1 MAARA
6 SWQSEGRTSIVML
19 NRKSWA
25 RIAALTASLAIIT
38 AALPAGSTFA
48 QQAPTQDLEQA
59 RSGED
64 GTSGSGAGAGNTSTG
79 NAGRDRDGNGGNAS
93 AGSAGEG
100 VTDVAGSTESADSTG
115 APLPANAEL
124 LEALGVLDDVTA
136 YDLTILTGLDIPIE
150 LLPPPPAEPVSTVPD
165 DINTGGAGSSSETA
179 PGDTSTG
186 EASSI
191 STEPGTG
198 AAPAG
203 GSTGTAAADGVGAT
217 DSGERVRDRP
227 RKNDDGTTEAPGG

>member
-1 MAARA
+1 
-6 SWQSEGRTSIVML
+6 ML
-19 NRKSWA
+19 HRKSWA
-25 RIAALTASLAIIT
+25 RVAALTASLAIIT

-64 GTSGSGAGAGNTSTG
+64 GISGSGAGSGNTSTG
-79 NAGRDRDGNGGNAS
+79 NARRDNEGNGGNAS

-100 VTDVAGSTESADSTG
+100 ITDVAGSSEGTG
-115 APLPANAEL
+115 SDDAPLPENAEL
-124 LEALGVLDDVTA
+124 LEALGVLDDVTT
-136 YDLTILTGLDIPIE
+136 YNLTILTGLDIPIE

-165 DINTGGAGSSSETA
+165 DINTGGEGSSGETA
-179 PGDTSTG
+179 PVDTATNEITSTG
-186 EASSI
+186 ETSAI

-203 GSTGTAAADGVGAT
+203 GSTGTAAEDGVGST
-217 DSGERVRDRP
+217 ESGERVRDRP
-227 RKNDDGTTEAPGG
+227 RNNDGVSEAPGG

>member
-1 MAARA
+1 
-6 SWQSEGRTSIVML
+6 ML

-25 RIAALTASLAIIT
+25 RVAALTASLAIVT
-38 AALPAGSTFA
+38 AALPVGSAFA

-64 GTSGSGAGAGNTSTG
+64 GTSGAGAGSGNTSTG
-79 NAGRDRDGNGGNAS
+79 NARRDKDGNGGNAS

-100 VTDVAGSTESADSTG
+100 VTDVAGTTEGAESNE
-115 APLPANAEL
+115 APLPENAEL
-124 LEALGVLDDVTA
+124 LDALGILDDVTT
-136 YDLTILTGLDIPIE
+136 YDLTVLSGLDIPIE
-150 LLPPPPAEPVSTVPD
+150 LLPPPPAEPVSAAPD
-165 DINTGGAGSSSETA
+165 DIDTGGQGSTSETTPA
-179 PGDTSTG
+179 ETSTG
-186 EASSI
+186 ETSSI

-217 DSGERVRDRP
+217 ESGERDRDRP
-227 RKNDDGTTEAPGG
+227 RNNDDGGAEAPGG

>member
-1 MAARA
+1 
-6 SWQSEGRTSIVML
+6 ML

-25 RIAALTASLAIIT
+25 RVAALTASLTIIT

-48 QQAPTQDLEQA
+48 QQAPAQDLAQA

-64 GTSGSGAGAGNTSTG
+64 GTSGAGAGSGNTSTG
-79 NAGRDRDGNGGNAS
+79 NAERDKDGNGGNAS
-93 AGSAGEG
+93 AGSAGE
-100 VTDVAGSTESADSTG
+100 VGSTESADSG
-115 APLPANAEL
+115 EAALPDNAEVL
-124 LEALGVLDDVTA
+124 SALGVLDDVTL
-136 YDLTILTGLDIPIE
+136 YDLDILGGLDIPIA
-150 LLPPPPAEPVSTVPD
+150 LLPPPPAEPVSAVSD
-165 DINTGGAGSSSETA
+165 DINTGGVGASGVTA

-186 EASSI
+186 ETTSTGESSSI

-217 DSGERVRDRP
+217 ESGERVRDRP
-227 RKNDDGTTEAPGG
+227 RNDDGVTEAPGG

>member
-1 MAARA
+1 
-6 SWQSEGRTSIVML
+6 ML

-25 RIAALTASLAIIT
+25 RVAALTASLAIIT

-48 QQAPTQDLEQA
+48 QQAPSQDLEQA

-64 GTSGSGAGAGNTSTG
+64 GTSGSGAGSGNTSTG
-79 NAGRDRDGNGGNAS
+79 NAERDKDGNGGNAS

-100 VTDVAGSTESADSTG
+100 ATDVAGSTESADSG
-115 APLPANAEL
+115 HAALPENAEVL
-124 LEALGVLDDVTA
+124 NALGVLDDVTL
-136 YDLTILTGLDIPIE
+136 YDLDVLSGLSIPIE
-150 LLPPPPAEPVSTVPD
+150 LLPPPPAEPVSAVPD
-165 DINTGGAGSSSETA
+165 DVNTGGVGSSGETA
-179 PGDTSTG
+179 PSDTSTSETTSTG
-186 EASSI
+186 ESSSI

-203 GSTGTAAADGVGAT
+203 GATGTAAADGVGAT
-217 DSGERVRDRP
+217 ESGEKVRDRP

>member
-1 MAARA
+1 
-6 SWQSEGRTSIVML
+6 ML

-25 RIAALTASLAIIT
+25 RVAALTASLAIIT

-64 GTSGSGAGAGNTSTG
+64 GTSGTGAGAGNTTTG
-79 NAGRDRDGNGGNAS
+79 NAERDKDGNGGNAS

-100 VTDVAGSTESADSTG
+100 VTDVAGSTESADSG
-115 APLPANAEL
+115 EAALPENAEVL
-124 LEALGVLDDVTA
+124 NALGVLEEVTL
-136 YDLTILTGLDIPIE
+136 YDLDVLSGLDIPIT
-150 LLPPPPAEPVSTVPD
+150 LLPPPPAEPVSAVPD
-165 DINTGGAGSSSETA
+165 DINTGGAGSSGETA
-179 PGDTSTG
+179 PGDTSTAETPSTG
-186 EASSI
+186 ESSSI

-217 DSGERVRDRP
+217 ESGEKVRDRP
-227 RKNDDGTTEAPGG
+227 RKSEDGATDTAVGG